1 MSKGRGTESMGV
13 GDGPDNRESGGLNSA
28 AIDREQAALHLR
40 RVVDGAPIVLWAIDT
55 DGIFTLSVGAA
66 LAGLGLKPGQVVGQS
81 AFELYAAVPGILE
94 DLHRGLK
101 GEEFESVNEAAD
113 RVFDSRYSPLR
124 APDGKVTGLLG
135 VSTDITERHMA
146 EQEKQRMQ
154 EQLLQ
159 AQKLESV
166 GLLASG
172 IAHDFNNLLMSMLG
186 NVSLVR
192 SKLGSTN
199 PVDDHMEMI
208 EVAAKRATEL
218 TRQLLAY
225 AGRSPLTQQAVDL
238 NSLVRETHDL
248 LLTAVK
254 QNATVNLDL
263 MSQLP
268 PVRGDRAQ
276 LQQVL
281 MNLITNATEAIEHD
295 HGRIDIRT
303 RLLTMP
309 SDEMADTLIG
319 TDTPPGSYVAV
330 EVDDNGR
337 GMDDDTSQRMF
348 DPFFSTKSAGSG
360 LGLAALQGIV
370 RSHSGVLAVDSSPG
384 VGTKIRVLLP
394 STEHEDTLPDESASN
409 TIPEIPHGTILVVD
423 DQALVRYTVVSL
435 LRFAGC
441 KVLEA
446 SSGREALSM
455 VEEHGDAIGGI
466 LLDMRMPGM
475 NGQETLFALQKIAPH
490 LRVVMTSGHGAE
502 GAIAQLVAEGAVGY
516 LHKPYSESELLEQ
529 FGLSA
534 SEHSSS

>member
-1 MSKGRGTESMGV
+1 MCV
-13 GDGPDNRESGGLNSA
+13 GDGADNRESVGLDAA

-55 DGIFTLSVGAA
+55 DGTFTLSVGAA

-81 AFELYAAVPGILE
+81 AFELYAAAPGILE
-94 DLHRGLK
+94 DLRRGLN
-101 GEEFESVNEAAD
+101 GEEFESVREAAD

-124 APDGKVTGLLG
+124 AADGKLTGLLG

-146 EQEKQRMQ
+146 EQEKLRMQ

-166 GLLASG
+166 GLLAGG

-199 PVDDHMEMI
+199 PVDEHMEMI
-208 EVAAKRATEL
+208 DVAARRATEL

-225 AGRSPLTQQAVDL
+225 AGRSPSPQQAVDL
-238 NSLVRETHDL
+238 NSLVSETHDL

-254 QNATVNLDL
+254 QNATVHLDL
-263 MSQLP
+263 MSELP
-268 PVRGDRAQ
+268 PVQGDRAQ

-281 MNLITNATEAIEHD
+281 MNLITNAAEAIDHD

-319 TDTPPGSYVAV
+319 AATPPGTYVTV

-337 GMDDDTSQRMF
+337 GMDDNTSQRMF

-370 RSHSGVLAVDSSPG
+370 RSHSGALAVHSSPG

-394 STEHEDTLPDESASN
+394 RAEHEDTLLDESASN
-409 TIPEIPHGTILVVD
+409 TTAQSPHGTILVVD
-423 DQALVRYTVVSL
+423 DQDLVRFTVVSL

-441 KVLEA
+441 AVLEA

-475 NGQETLFALQKIAPH
+475 NGEETLYALQKIAPH

-502 GAIAQLVAEGAVGY
+502 GAVAKLVAEGAVGY
-516 LHKPYSESELLEQ
+516 LQKPYSEPELLEQ

-534 SEHSSS
+534 SEPSSS